1 MNKYVCMILCKEM
14 VPTTAKLLSSLVKKN
29 RNEFTVLVRGFI
41 LQIYGIIMDKQI
53 KDENSYITLVL
64 LNSVL
69 LKCASYSQ

>member
-1 MNKYVCMILCKEM
+1 MILCKEM

-29 RNEFTVLVRGFI
+29 RNDFTVLVRGFI

-53 KDENSYITLVL
+53 KDENSYFTLVL

>member
-14 VPTTAKLLSSLVKKN
+14 VPTTGKLLSSLVKKN